1 MPREKTMNPDLIDAL
16 ERLRRE
22 GVLAEPTAAS
32 LMRMAR
38 GQLVSLYAELRLVLY
53 AGVLLVVAG
62 VGLLLKENLTRLGP
76 LTIAVAIAVL
86 VAILTA
92 WVVRKLPPFSWAE
105 ARAGHLAFDYLLL
118 LAVLL
123 GAADLAYIEWQFTPL
138 GAHWPTHLL
147 LVSLAMAAISLRC
160 DSRLVFSL
168 ALSTFAAWRGVSIS
182 WFGPLS
188 GDSLRNAAA
197 LRFETLGCG
206 LLFLALGTLARRF
219 HRKPH
224 FEPVA
229 AHLGW
234 IAILLA
240 LLSGT
245 GTRSGEELL
254 FTLALIGGGVGLA
267 LLEARRS
274 RFSLV
279 ALGMVASYIGV
290 CLLFLRTGADATTT
304 AGWFAIT
311 SLALLVL
318 LFQVHRRLRERS

>member
-1 MPREKTMNPDLIDAL
+1 MNPDLISAL
-16 ERLRRE
+16 ERLRSDR
-22 GVLAEPTAAS
+22 VLPEATVAR
-32 LMRMAR
+32 LLRMAR
-38 GQLVSLYAELRLVLY
+38 GQLVSLHAELRLALY
-53 AGVLLVVAG
+53 AGVLLVVTG
-62 VGLLLKENLTRLGP
+62 VGLLLKENLTRIGP
-76 LTIAVAIAVL
+76 LAIAGGIAVVVAVL
-86 VAILTA
+86 TV
-92 WVVRKLPPFSWAE
+92 WVVRHVPPFSWAE
-105 ARAGHLAFDYLLL
+105 ARADHLAFDYLLL

-123 GAADLAYIEWQFTPL
+123 GAADLAYVEWQFTPL

-147 LVSLAMAAISLRC
+147 LVSLAMAAIALRC

-182 WFGPLS
+182 RFGPVL
-188 GDSLRNAAA
+188 GDSLRTASA
-197 LRFETLGCG
+197 LRLETLGCG
-206 LLFLALGTLARRF
+206 LLFLALGVLARRLK
-219 HRKPH
+219 RKAH

-254 FTLALIGGGVGLA
+254 FTLALIGDGVVLA
-267 LLEARRS
+267 LLEARRP

-279 ALGMVASYIGV
+279 ALGMVASYVGV
-290 CLLFLRTGADATTT
+290 CLLFLRTGAGET
-304 AGWFAIT
+304 AVAAWYAVT

-318 LFQVHRRLRERS
+318 LFWLHRRLRERT